1 MLLSSILIFITNS
14 NWEDKVDKDL
24 LTQFTTQDSNEYLV
38 IFKEKANL
46 DQSKRISGKLEKANF
61 VYNKLKLVST
71 QSQKDVVY
79 LLSNNNI
86 SYKSYIVSNVI
97 LVNSDIEILK
107 EIAIKDEVDKII
119 ANPWMK
125 SLNYIEEKI
134 SIQSAREAEPEW
146 GIKMINADSLWRLG
160 FTGQNVIIGGQDT
173 GYDWEVSPLR
183 NKYRGING
191 SDTIHDYNWHDAI
204 SEISPLNGDTLITD
218 TTNPCGLKSPFPCDD
233 NNHGTHTMGTMV
245 GKDEDNSIGVA
256 PDAKWIGCRNMER
269 GSGKPSTYLECFE
282 FFLAPT
288 DLNDE
293 NPDVTM
299 APHVINNS
307 WYCSDTEGC
316 NPSNWDFMETAVNNL
331 KASGIVVVVSAGNS
345 GPNCNTISEVPAI
358 FENSFSIGA
367 TRSNDTIANFSS
379 RGLVSVDSTY
389 RIKPNV
395 SAPGQNVRSVIRGGN
410 FANFSGTSMAG
421 PHVAGMVALLIS
433 ARPQLAGEVE
443 LIETIIENSAVPKIS
458 NQECDGLLPSNI
470 PNPTYGH
477 GRIDVLAAYKNLISS
492 VDDNLSINNK
502 YKIYPNPSTGVVN
515 IISNTAENFEIQVL
529 DKNGKTVIN
538 PSFNKDFNNI
548 RLDISKLSSGIYY
561 ILLKSNTSLVV
572 EKLVKI

>member
-1 MLLSSILIFITNS
+1 
-14 NWEDKVDKDL
+14 
-24 LTQFTTQDSNEYLV
+24 
-38 IFKEKANL
+38 
-46 DQSKRISGKLEKANF
+46 
-61 VYNKLKLVST
+61 
-71 QSQKDVVY
+71 
-79 LLSNNNI
+79 
-86 SYKSYIVSNVI
+86 
-97 LVNSDIEILK
+97 
-107 EIAIKDEVDKII
+107 
-119 ANPWMK
+119 
-125 SLNYIEEKI
+125 
-134 SIQSAREAEPEW
+134 
-146 GIKMINADSLWRLG
+146 
-160 FTGQNVIIGGQDT
+160 
-173 GYDWEVSPLR
+173 
-183 NKYRGING
+183 
-191 SDTIHDYNWHDAI
+191 
-204 SEISPLNGDTLITD
+204 
-218 TTNPCGLKSPFPCDD
+218 
-233 NNHGTHTMGTMV
+233 
-245 GKDEDNSIGVA
+245 
-256 PDAKWIGCRNMER
+256 
-269 GSGKPSTYLECFE
+269 
-282 FFLAPT
+282 
-288 DLNDE
+288 
-293 NPDVTM
+293 M